1 MQIDEEECVT
11 RAVMAINTR
20 IKGAYVFSCGKNMG
34 VFKAVGYPED
44 VGYFYRLEEYE
55 GLQLDGPRPLSHQ
68 YPRLV
73 GRRPPLP
80 C

>member
-1 MQIDEEECVT
+1 
-11 RAVMAINTR
+11 
-20 IKGAYVFSCGKNMG
+20 MG

-68 YPRLV
+68 HPRLV
-73 GRRPPLP
+73 GRRHPFALLNYSIVHNGGDILLRHQPPFHGDVRL
-80 C
+80 